1 MNYFYTL
8 NRDGVGDN
16 YDSLSEALQAVAESN
31 EPMEI
36 YERRFNNLALN
47 KAQDIMVMSNNM
59 KCQDKNCP
67 HGHCLDCGSCD
78 LLDNDGEGFEND
90 SNPFFCGVC
99 GRSIP
104 AIGDWESVRRKM
116 MK

>member
-8 NRDGVGDN
+8 NQDGVGDN

-47 KAQDIMVMSNNM
+47 KAQDIRVM
-59 KCQDKNCP
+59 Q
-67 HGHCLDCGSCD
+67 
-78 LLDNDGEGFEND
+78 E
-90 SNPFFCGVC
+90 
-99 GRSIP
+99 
-104 AIGDWESVRRKM
+104 
-116 MK
+116 

>member
-8 NRDGVGDN
+8 NQDGVGDN

-47 KAQDIMVMSNNM
+47 KAQDIRVMWV
-59 KCQDKNCP
+59 K
-67 HGHCLDCGSCD
+67 
-78 LLDNDGEGFEND
+78 
-90 SNPFFCGVC
+90 
-99 GRSIP
+99 
-104 AIGDWESVRRKM
+104 
-116 MK
+116 